1 MDQTDSF
8 PPAYEFS
15 LDTKLLSA
23 QDYLQLY
30 PHSHRVERLLSMA
43 GEQNLEDHGKHRVVP
58 PKPPPRPPTPDPPYK
73 QDPPLYATHLW
84 KCSAPA
90 PPKPTNGTM

>member
-1 MDQTDSF
+1 
-8 PPAYEFS
+8 
-15 LDTKLLSA
+15 
-23 QDYLQLY
+23 
-30 PHSHRVERLLSMA
+30 MA

-84 KCSAPA
+84 KCCKCKNSYAPQEIMCT
-90 PPKPTNGTM
+90 KNGCRHGRCKKCTWEKIPSIPCP